1 MTEFYSLPN
10 TICLCN
16 LSWLVSCSLWSN
28 EIPEGWLTFY
38 LFSLICETREI
49 KTVTTSN
56 YSSDILSVPN
66 IFSRLAVNRT
76 FYFNTFSQ
84 NTSFALWEK
93 KCNCWWKGCFSKIKK
108 QLIYIIACWT
118 VCHNVPDFHF
128 LLLGNRISRMAAKV
142 RERHYTIK
150 QKSRDTSGSHLNYYR
165 CSFLGCLLMRQNIS
179 TDL

>member
-1 MTEFYSLPN
+1 MRKNLKIVKFTMSPN

-84 NTSFALWEK
+84 NTSFALWGK
-93 KCNCWWKGCFSKIKK
+93 KM
-108 QLIYIIACWT
+108 QLL
-118 VCHNVPDFHF
+118 V
-128 LLLGNRISRMAAKV
+128 
-142 RERHYTIK
+142 ERLFFKNQEATDPH
-150 QKSRDTSGSHLNYYR
+150 H
-165 CSFLGCLLMRQNIS
+165 CLLDNMPQCPRFSFSAAQ
-179 TDL
+179 